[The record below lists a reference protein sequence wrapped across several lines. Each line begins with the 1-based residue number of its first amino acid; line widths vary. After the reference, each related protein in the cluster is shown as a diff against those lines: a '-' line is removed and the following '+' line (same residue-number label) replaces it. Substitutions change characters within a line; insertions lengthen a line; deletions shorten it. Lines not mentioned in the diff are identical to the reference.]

1 MSLAVLALVSNNVT
15 AISLNTNKEVVEYD
29 VNEDPGIRADRLKA
43 EAAAKEAEW
52 KRKFNPF
59 DGQVHE
65 DDGTTW
71 NLGDKVPVKGVNL
84 FSQRDYESE
93 NRIDKK
99 AAKNAKK

>member
-1 MSLAVLALVSNNVT
+1 METKVQ
-15 AISLNTNKEVVEYD
+15 
-29 VNEDPGIRADRLKA
+29 PIR
-43 EAAAKEAEW
+43 W
-52 KRKFNPF
+52 MVKFTTR
-59 DGQVHE
+59 HE